1 MSNSPD
7 FNAGV
12 VGMNLRKWRTN
23 NVSDELV
30 YWMQLNKQHRLWE
43 LGTQPIMYLLV
54 NDDFERIDKR
64 WNIDGLGCLKSLSF
78 SPTTLFNGFILH
90 WSGKRKRF
98 INNINLSAD

>member
-54 NDDFERIDKR
+54 NDDFERIDTR
-64 WNIDGLGCLKSLSF
+64 WNIDGLGYKRWLTSVTLSK
-78 SPTTLFNGFILH
+78 GFILH
-90 WSGKRKRF
+90 WSGKRK
-98 INNINLSAD
+98 